1 MNEEDVMNT
10 ALHDAVR
17 AHAYEVVEYLVRTNF
32 HVGAKDV
39 NGKTALALAE
49 KLGRD
54 FVSAGRERKHIQ
66 NNQII
71 ALLRQTRS
79 PVDRNSRSGLQ
90 ASSKRLPVGWE
101 ATALDPMLTVYQE
114 TSIDSEA
121 DSLTFLEPSEGLLE
135 NKLALGQ
142 RKIAGQGQAYYLNP
156 LRFLHTRL
164 RGSEQATSATVATY
178 GEDWY
183 QQKARDF
190 GTSPSGPLS
199 DRQPWYKIMVRLTL
213 TPLGYVVPNIYV
225 LALVLL
231 FALTSYEG
239 ELSNSRQYYQ
249 PKPDAKSGQRQI
261 QC

>member
-17 AHAYEVVEYLVRTNF
+17 AHDYRVVEYLVRTNF

-39 NGKTALALAE
+39 NGQTALALAE
-49 KLGRD
+49 ELGRG
-54 FVSAGRERKHIQ
+54 FVSVGRERQHIQ

-79 PVDRNSRSGLQ
+79 AVDRNKRKSLE
-90 ASSKRLPVGWE
+90 ASSKRLPIGWE
-101 ATALDPMLTVYQE
+101 ATELDPMLTVYQE

-142 RKIAGQGQAYYLNP
+142 RKIVGQGQSYYLNP

-164 RGSEQATSATVATY
+164 RGSEQATSATVAIY

-183 QQKARDF
+183 QQKARDLR
-190 GTSPSGPLS
+190 TPPPDPIS
-199 DRQPWYKIMVRLTL
+199 DRQPWYRIMVRLVS
-213 TPLGYVVPNIYV
+213 TPLGYVTSNLYV
-225 LALVLL
+225 VALVLL
-231 FALTSYEG
+231 FALISYDG
-239 ELSNSRQYYQ
+239 ELSNSRQSHQ
-249 PKPDAKSGQRQI
+249 PKIDAESGQRQF